1 MKSPAMGVKRFV
13 VACAWI
19 VVSLTVAER
28 ALGAPQSGDSE
39 KQDTKKQDTEK
50 PAGDEGT
57 AKAKGDGKTKTAQDS
72 STLDKEPLVNSALAS
87 YRFRKRFCAGSKTNL
102 DQSSSSPFLGH

>member
-1 MKSPAMGVKRFV
+1 MGVKRFV

-39 KQDTKKQDTEK
+39 KRDSKKQDTEK

-72 STLDKEPLVNSALAS
+72 STLDP
-87 YRFRKRFCAGSKTNL
+87 GSLETSHLRLTDLGRDFVL
-102 DQSSSSPFLGH
+102 DQKQIWSSPRHLRFSDT